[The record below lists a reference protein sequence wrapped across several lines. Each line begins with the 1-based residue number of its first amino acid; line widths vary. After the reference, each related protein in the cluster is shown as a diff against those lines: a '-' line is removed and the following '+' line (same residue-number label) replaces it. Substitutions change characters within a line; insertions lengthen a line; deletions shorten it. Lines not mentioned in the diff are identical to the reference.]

1 MTNFEE
7 IEKILDKAGAEGR
20 KSLSE
25 PEAYQVLQ
33 AAGLAA
39 PTHKLYAA
47 PLSKEKA
54 EKAAAEIAETFPGTK
69 VVIKL
74 VSSKTLHKT
83 ESGGVKVC
91 DKKAEEIAAVLTMM
105 SEKFPDAEAM
115 MAVEFIPHSAFALG
129 EELLLG
135 ARSDDAFGPV
145 ITLGPGGTHAESFIK
160 VLAKGTAPSVLPV
173 LLSDGRLMKSLLNS
187 SWIWKYCRGDVRGGK
202 KMADDSSMLTWLN
215 GFAEIM
221 GHFRDNGGSKWAISE
236 FEINPLC
243 VAQNRITALDGV
255 LRFRPAKN
263 NERNKPS
270 KGGVNAILSPR
281 AVAVVGVSEKK
292 MNMGRIILNNVIKV
306 GFPKEHI
313 YVIKPGTAE
322 IDGIKCVASPADLPE
337 QADMYVVAVPSSTA
351 ADVLKEAG
359 DSGKVNGIVLISG
372 GLGEKSGSENAAQ
385 HVIDMIS
392 DGRAKNPDFAMSG
405 ANSMGIVLN
414 KAKVNT
420 FFIPEYKLEHP
431 IGVNPNIAPTA
442 FVSQSGAFVIAAEST
457 MPWLKPLYSITVGNQ
472 QDITV
477 VDYLDS
483 LADDEEI
490 KVMLVYMEGFKPG
503 DGLAL
508 AKILRRAKANGK
520 QVVIYKAGRTAFGQK
535 AVMGHTAS
543 IAGDYLVTDLILSQN
558 GALVAQNFEEFYDF
572 SMLAC
577 HFANY
582 GKIGRNT
589 FLMSNA
595 GFEAVGMADNFT
607 SSIRTDFP
615 DDEQLKAELQQVLK
629 ESKLDGLVD
638 VRNPFDVTPMAPD
651 RAWSEILRR
660 VIPHPGFDAAIVSN
674 VPLSGAV
681 QTLPAGEGHKED
693 FTKGAFLGMAAEAA
707 KKAKKPMVFCVDS
720 GRLYDAYCDYATKLG
735 LPTFRTADRAVK
747 MYIRYL
753 DYVNTEC

>member
-1 MTNFEE
+1 MTDFKA
-7 IEKILDKAGAEGR
+7 IENILDKAGAEGR
-20 KSLSE
+20 RSLSE
-25 PEAYQVLQ
+25 PEVYEVLH

-39 PTHKLYAA
+39 PMHKLYSA
-47 PLSKEKA
+47 PLDA
-54 EKAAAEIAETFPGTK
+54 EKAKKAAEEIVAAFPGEK
-69 VVIKL
+69 AVIKL

-91 DKKAEEIAAVLTMM
+91 AMNTGVIAETMYAM
-105 SEKFPDAEAM
+105 AEKFPDAEGL
-115 MAVEFIPHSAFALG
+115 MAVGFIPHSAFALG

-160 VLAKGTAPSVLPV
+160 ILTKGTAPSVLPV
-173 LLSDGRLMKSLLNS
+173 LLSDSRMMKSLLNN
-187 SWIWKYCRGDVRGGK
+187 SWIWKYCRGDVRGGR
-202 KMADDSSMLTWLN
+202 KMAEDSDMLAWLN
-215 GFAEIM
+215 GFTEIM
-221 GHFRDNGGSKWAISE
+221 GYFRDNGSSKWAVSE

-255 LRFRPAKN
+255 LRFRPARN
-263 NERNKPS
+263 TERNRPS

-322 IDGIKCVASPADLPE
+322 IDGVKCVDSPADLPE

-385 HVIDMIS
+385 HVIDMIA
-392 DGRAKNPDFAMSG
+392 DGRAKNQDFAMSG

-508 AKILRRAKANGK
+508 TKILRRAKANGK

-543 IAGDYLVTDLILSQN
+543 IAGDYLVTDMILSQN

-572 SMLAC
+572 AMLAC
-577 HFANY
+577 HFADY
-582 GKIGRNT
+582 GPIGRNT

-607 SSIRTDFP
+607 SSIKTDFP
-615 DDEQLKAELQQVLK
+615 DDAQLKAELQQVLK
-629 ESKLDGLVD
+629 ESRLDGLVD

-651 RAWSEILRR
+651 KAWAEILKRT
-660 VIPHPGFDAAIVSN
+660 IPHPGFDAAVVSN
-674 VPLSGAV
+674 VPLSGSV

-693 FTKGAFLGMAAEAA
+693 FTKGSFLGIAADVAR
-707 KKAKKPMVFCVDS
+707 KAKKPLVFCVDS
-720 GRLYDAYCDYATKLG
+720 GRLYDAYCDYALKLG

-753 DYVNTEC
+753 DYVNSGL

>member
-1 MTNFEE
+1 MTDFKA
-7 IEKILDKAGAEGR
+7 IENILDKAGAEGR
-20 KSLSE
+20 RSLSE
-25 PEAYQVLQ
+25 PEVYEVLH

-39 PTHKLYAA
+39 PMHKLYSA
-47 PLSKEKA
+47 PLDA
-54 EKAAAEIAETFPGTK
+54 EKAKKAAEEIVAAFPGEK
-69 VVIKL
+69 AVIKL

-91 DKKAEEIAAVLTMM
+91 AMNTGVIAETMYAM
-105 SEKFPDAEAM
+105 AEKFPDAEGL
-115 MAVEFIPHSAFALG
+115 MAVGFIPHSAFALG

-160 VLAKGTAPSVLPV
+160 ILTKGTAPSVLPV
-173 LLSDGRLMKSLLNS
+173 LLSDSRMMKSLLNN
-187 SWIWKYCRGDVRGGK
+187 SWIWKYCRGDVRGGR
-202 KMADDSSMLTWLN
+202 KMAEDSDMLAWLN
-215 GFAEIM
+215 GFTEIM
-221 GHFRDNGGSKWAISE
+221 GYFRDNGSSKWAVSE

-255 LRFRPAKN
+255 LRFRQARN
-263 NERNKPS
+263 TERNRPS

-322 IDGIKCVASPADLPE
+322 IDGVKCVDSPADLPE

-385 HVIDMIS
+385 HVIDMIA

-508 AKILRRAKANGK
+508 TKILRRAKANGK

-543 IAGDYLVTDLILSQN
+543 IAGDYLVTDMILSQN

-572 SMLAC
+572 AMLAC
-577 HFANY
+577 HFADY
-582 GKIGRNT
+582 GPIGRNT

-607 SSIRTDFP
+607 SSIKTDFP
-615 DDEQLKAELQQVLK
+615 DDAQLKAELQQVLK
-629 ESKLDGLVD
+629 ESRLDGLVD

-651 RAWSEILRR
+651 KAWAEILKRT
-660 VIPHPGFDAAIVSN
+660 IPHPGFDAAVVSN
-674 VPLSGAV
+674 VPLSGSV

-693 FTKGAFLGMAAEAA
+693 FTKGSFLGIAADVAR
-707 KKAKKPMVFCVDS
+707 KAKKPLVFCVDS
-720 GRLYDAYCDYATKLG
+720 GRLYDAYCDYALKLG

-753 DYVNTEC
+753 DYVNSGL

>member
-1 MTNFEE
+1 MTDFKA
-7 IEKILDKAGAEGR
+7 IENILDKAGAEGR
-20 KSLSE
+20 RSLSE
-25 PEAYQVLQ
+25 PEVYEVLH

-39 PTHKLYAA
+39 PMHKLYSA
-47 PLSKEKA
+47 PLDA
-54 EKAAAEIAETFPGTK
+54 EKAKKAAEEIVAAFPGEK
-69 VVIKL
+69 AVIKL

-91 DKKAEEIAAVLTMM
+91 AMNTGVIAETMYAM
-105 SEKFPDAEAM
+105 AEKFPDAEGL
-115 MAVEFIPHSAFALG
+115 MAVGFIPHSAFALG

-160 VLAKGTAPSVLPV
+160 ILTKGTAPSVLPV
-173 LLSDGRLMKSLLNS
+173 LLSDSRMMKSLLNN
-187 SWIWKYCRGDVRGGK
+187 SWIWKYCRGDVRGGR
-202 KMADDSSMLTWLN
+202 KMAEDSDMLAWLN
-215 GFAEIM
+215 GFTEIM
-221 GHFRDNGGSKWAISE
+221 GYFRDNGSSKWAVSE

-255 LRFRPAKN
+255 LRFRQARN
-263 NERNKPS
+263 TERNRPS

-292 MNMGRIILNNVIKV
+292 MNMGRSILNNVIKV

-322 IDGIKCVASPADLPE
+322 IDGVKCVDSPADLPE

-385 HVIDMIS
+385 HVIDMIA

-508 AKILRRAKANGK
+508 TKILRRAKANGK

-543 IAGDYLVTDLILSQN
+543 IAGDYLVTDMILSQN

-572 SMLAC
+572 AMLAC
-577 HFANY
+577 HFADY
-582 GKIGRNT
+582 GPIGRNT

-607 SSIRTDFP
+607 SSIKTDFP
-615 DDEQLKAELQQVLK
+615 DDAQLKAELQQVLK
-629 ESKLDGLVD
+629 ESRLDGLVD

-651 RAWSEILRR
+651 KAWAEILKRT
-660 VIPHPGFDAAIVSN
+660 IPHPGFDAAVVSN
-674 VPLSGAV
+674 VPLSGSV

-693 FTKGAFLGMAAEAA
+693 FTKGSFLGIAADVAR
-707 KKAKKPMVFCVDS
+707 KAKKPLVFCVDS
-720 GRLYDAYCDYATKLG
+720 GRLYDAYCDYALKLG

-753 DYVNTEC
+753 DYVNSGL

>member
-1 MTNFEE
+1 MTDFKA
-7 IEKILDKAGAEGR
+7 IENILDKAGAEGR
-20 KSLSE
+20 RSLSE
-25 PEAYQVLQ
+25 PEVYEVLH
-33 AAGLAA
+33 AAVLAA
-39 PTHKLYAA
+39 PMHKLYSA
-47 PLSKEKA
+47 PLDA
-54 EKAAAEIAETFPGTK
+54 EKAKKAAEEIVAAFPGEK
-69 VVIKL
+69 AVIKL

-91 DKKAEEIAAVLTMM
+91 AMNTGVIAETMYAM
-105 SEKFPDAEAM
+105 AEKFPDAEAL

-160 VLAKGTAPSVLPV
+160 ILTKGTAPSVLPV
-173 LLSDGRLMKSLLNS
+173 LLSDSRMMKSLLNN
-187 SWIWKYCRGDVRGGK
+187 SWIWKYCRGDVRGGR
-202 KMADDSSMLTWLN
+202 KMAEDSDMLAWLN

-221 GHFRDNGGSKWAISE
+221 GYFRDNGSSKWAVSE

-243 VAQNRITALDGV
+243 VARNRITALDGV
-255 LRFRPAKN
+255 LRFRPARN
-263 NERNKPS
+263 TERNRPS

-322 IDGIKCVASPADLPE
+322 IDGVKCVDSPADLPE

-385 HVIDMIS
+385 HVIDMIA

-508 AKILRRAKANGK
+508 TKILRRAKANGK

-543 IAGDYLVTDLILSQN
+543 IAGDYLVTDMILSQN

-572 SMLAC
+572 AMLAC
-577 HFANY
+577 HFADY
-582 GKIGRNT
+582 GAIGRNT

-607 SSIRTDFP
+607 SSIKTDFP
-615 DDEQLKAELQQVLK
+615 DDAQLKAELQQVLK
-629 ESKLDGLVD
+629 ESRLDGLVD

-651 RAWSEILRR
+651 KAWAEILKRT
-660 VIPHPGFDAAIVSN
+660 IPHPGFDAAIVSN
-674 VPLSGAV
+674 VPLSGSV
-681 QTLPAGEGHKED
+681 QTLPAGGGHKED
-693 FTKGAFLGMAAEAA
+693 FTKGSFLGMAADVAR
-707 KKAKKPMVFCVDS
+707 KAKKPLIFCVDS
-720 GRLYDAYCDYATKLG
+720 GRLYDAYCDYALKLG

-753 DYVNTEC
+753 DYVNSGL

>member
-1 MTNFEE
+1 MTDFKA
-7 IEKILDKAGAEGR
+7 IENILDKAGAEGR
-20 KSLSE
+20 RSLSE
-25 PEAYQVLQ
+25 PEVYEVLH

-39 PTHKLYAA
+39 PMHKLYSA
-47 PLSKEKA
+47 PLDA
-54 EKAAAEIAETFPGTK
+54 EKAKKATEEIVAAFPGEK
-69 VVIKL
+69 AVIKL

-91 DKKAEEIAAVLTMM
+91 AMNTGVIAETMYAM
-105 SEKFPDAEAM
+105 AEKFPDAEGL

-160 VLAKGTAPSVLPV
+160 ILTKGTAPSVLPV
-173 LLSDGRLMKSLLNS
+173 LLSDSRMMKSLLNN
-187 SWIWKYCRGDVRGGK
+187 SWIWKYCRGDVRGGR
-202 KMADDSSMLTWLN
+202 KMAEDSDMLAWLN
-215 GFAEIM
+215 GFTEIM
-221 GHFRDNGGSKWAISE
+221 GYFRDNGSSKWAVSE

-255 LRFRPAKN
+255 LRFRPARN
-263 NERNKPS
+263 TERNRPS

-322 IDGIKCVASPADLPE
+322 IDGVKCVDSPADLPE

-385 HVIDMIS
+385 HIIDMIS

-503 DGLAL
+503 DGIAL
-508 AKILRRAKANGK
+508 TKILRRAKANGK

-543 IAGDYLVTDLILSQN
+543 IAGDYLVTDMILSQN

-572 SMLAC
+572 AMLAC
-577 HFANY
+577 HFADY
-582 GKIGRNT
+582 GPIGRNT

-607 SSIRTDFP
+607 SSIKTDFP
-615 DDEQLKAELQQVLK
+615 DDAQLKAELQQVLK
-629 ESKLDGLVD
+629 ESRLDGLVD

-651 RAWSEILRR
+651 RAWAEILKRT
-660 VIPHPGFDAAIVSN
+660 IPHPGFDAAVVSN
-674 VPLSGAV
+674 VPLSGSV
-681 QTLPAGEGHKED
+681 QTLQAGEGHKED
-693 FTKGAFLGMAAEAA
+693 FTKGSFLGIAADVAR
-707 KKAKKPMVFCVDS
+707 KAKKPLVFCVDS
-720 GRLYDAYCDYATKLG
+720 GRLYDSYCDYALKLG

-753 DYVNTEC
+753 DYVNSGL

>member
-1 MTNFEE
+1 MTDFKA
-7 IEKILDKAGAEGR
+7 IENILDKAGAEGR
-20 KSLSE
+20 RSLSE
-25 PEAYQVLQ
+25 PEVYEVLH

-39 PTHKLYAA
+39 PMYKLYSA
-47 PLSKEKA
+47 PLDA
-54 EKAAAEIAETFPGTK
+54 EKAKKAAEEIVAAFPGEK
-69 VVIKL
+69 AVIKL

-91 DKKAEEIAAVLTMM
+91 AMNTGVIAETMYAM
-105 SEKFPDAEAM
+105 AEKFPDAEGL
-115 MAVEFIPHSAFALG
+115 MAVGFIPHSAFALG

-160 VLAKGTAPSVLPV
+160 ILTKGTAPSVLPV
-173 LLSDGRLMKSLLNS
+173 LLSDSRMMKSLLNN
-187 SWIWKYCRGDVRGGK
+187 SWIWKYCRGDVRGGR
-202 KMADDSSMLTWLN
+202 KMAEDSDMLAWLN
-215 GFAEIM
+215 GFTEIM
-221 GHFRDNGGSKWAISE
+221 GYFRDNGSSKWAVSE

-255 LRFRPAKN
+255 LRFRPARN
-263 NERNKPS
+263 TERNRPS

-322 IDGIKCVASPADLPE
+322 IDGVKCVDSPADLPE

-385 HVIDMIS
+385 HVIDMIA

-508 AKILRRAKANGK
+508 TKILRRAKANGK

-543 IAGDYLVTDLILSQN
+543 IAGDYLVTDMILSQN

-572 SMLAC
+572 AMLAC
-577 HFANY
+577 HFADY
-582 GKIGRNT
+582 GPIGRNT

-607 SSIRTDFP
+607 SSIKTDFP
-615 DDEQLKAELQQVLK
+615 DDAQLKAELQQVLK
-629 ESKLDGLVD
+629 ESRLDGLVD

-651 RAWSEILRR
+651 KAWAEILKRT
-660 VIPHPGFDAAIVSN
+660 IPHPGFDAAVVSN
-674 VPLSGAV
+674 VPLSGSV

-693 FTKGAFLGMAAEAA
+693 FTKGSFLGIAADVAR
-707 KKAKKPMVFCVDS
+707 KAKKPLVFCVDS
-720 GRLYDAYCDYATKLG
+720 GRLYDAYCDYALKLG
-735 LPTFRTADRAVK
+735 LPTFRTADMAVK

-753 DYVNTEC
+753 DYVNSGL

>member
-1 MTNFEE
+1 MTDFKA
-7 IEKILDKAGAEGR
+7 IERIFDKAGSEGR
-20 KSLSE
+20 KALSE
-25 PEAYQVLQ
+25 PETYQVLA
-33 AAGLAA
+33 AAGLNVPMLKICPA
-39 PTHKLYAA
+39 PI
-47 PLSKEKA
+47 SDEEA
-54 EKAAAEIAETFPGTK
+54 EAAAKEISDKFPGDK
-69 VVIKL
+69 AVIKL

-91 DKKAEEIAAVLTMM
+91 GNNSEEIKTAIMKM
-105 SEKFPDAEAM
+105 SEKFPEAEAF
-115 MAVEFIPHSAFALG
+115 MAVEFIPHSPFGLG

-135 ARSDDAFGPV
+135 ARADDAFGPV
-145 ITLGPGGTHAESFIK
+145 ITLGPGGTHAESFMK
-160 VLAKGTAPSVLPV
+160 VLAKGIAPSVLPA
-173 LLSDGRLMKSLLNS
+173 LLADEKAFEKLISA
-187 SWIWKYCRGDVRGGK
+187 SWIWNYCSGNVRGGK
-202 KMADDSSMLTWLN
+202 RLAADAEIKKWLAA
-215 GFAEIM
+215 FAEIM
-221 GHFRDNGGSKWAISE
+221 EYFRDNGKSAWAISE

-243 VAQNRITALDGV
+243 IANGRITALDGV
-255 LRFRPAKN
+255 LRFRPAKDKA
-263 NERNKPS
+263 RNKPS
-270 KGGVNAILSPR
+270 KGGVQAILSPK
-281 AVAVVGVSEKK
+281 AVAVIGVSEKK

-313 YVIKPGTAE
+313 YVIKPGINE
-322 IDGIKCVASPADLPE
+322 IDGVKCVPSPKDLPE
-337 QADMYVVAVPSSTA
+337 KADMYVVAVPSSTA

-359 DSGKVNGIVLISG
+359 NSGKVNGIVLISG

-385 HVIDMIS
+385 HVIDMIAG
-392 DGRAKNPDFAMSG
+392 GRAKNPDFAMSG

-431 IGVNPNIAPTA
+431 IGLNPNIAPTA

-483 LADDEEI
+483 LADDDEI

-503 DGLAL
+503 DGIAL
-508 AKILRRAKANGK
+508 AKILRRARANGK
-520 QVVIYKAGRTAFGQK
+520 QIVIYKAGRTAFGQK

-543 IAGDYLVTDLILSQN
+543 IAGDYLVTDMILSQN

-577 HFANY
+577 HFAKY

-607 SSIRTDFP
+607 KSINVAFP
-615 DDEQLKAELQQVLK
+615 DDSQLKAELQQVLA
-629 ESKLDGLVD
+629 EAKLDGLVD

-651 RAWSEILRR
+651 RAWAEILKRI
-660 VIPHPGFDAAIVSN
+660 IPHKGFDAAIVSN
-674 VPLSGAV
+674 VPLSGSV
-681 QTLPAGEGHKED
+681 QTLPAGEGHKENYE
-693 FTKGAFLGMAAEAA
+693 KGSFICNAAEAA
-707 KKAKKPMVFCVDS
+707 RQAGKPLLFCVDS
-720 GRLYDAYCDYATKLG
+720 GRLYDPYCDYAAKLG
-735 LPTFRTADRAVK
+735 LPVFRTADRAVK

-753 DYVNTEC
+753 DYVNETL